1 MTSRDDDA
9 LSWAGDDDPTLVS
22 APTRDSGLAS
32 RPSDAAAPPTHPSE
46 PAPAQDLESAGDPG
60 TADAGRPAMSSAALV
75 SFGVLGGI
83 YLLYT
88 VGWIVGG
95 LRLNDIAGFIV
106 APTASVPAIIVA
118 ILAPAVWFGVT
129 FLLTRGRA
137 TWLRFVWLVAGAVL
151 LVPWPF
157 AMLGTGL

>member
-1 MTSRDDDA
+1 
-9 LSWAGDDDPTLVS
+9 
-22 APTRDSGLAS
+22 
-32 RPSDAAAPPTHPSE
+32 
-46 PAPAQDLESAGDPG
+46 
-60 TADAGRPAMSSAALV
+60 MSSAALV